1 VSDGSE
7 GSDAAG
13 RQARVRE
20 WPIAV
25 VLAVALAGLAVVAS
39 GHFRRGTVILSFAVG
54 LALFLRLLLPDSG
67 AGMLKVRGKRI
78 DVPVLGVLAVG
89 IGVLSLWIPP
99 PSD

>member
-1 VSDGSE
+1 VSDGPE
-7 GSDAAG
+7 DAG
-13 RQARVRE
+13 RQVRLRE

-25 VLAVALAGLAVVAS
+25 VLAVALAGLAVVAA
-39 GHFRRGTVILSFAVG
+39 GHFRRGTVVLSFAVG
-54 LALFLRLLLPDSG
+54 VALFLRLLLPDPA

-89 IGVLSLWIPP
+89 IGVLSLWVPP